1 MTAYSH
7 ITNDEIVKILSLRDD
22 LTDLEHELLDR
33 LILVLD
39 ELARFEGRHTHG
51 DNT

>member
-7 ITNDEIVKILSLRDD
+7 LTNDEIVQVLSLRDG
-22 LTDLEHELLDR
+22 LTDLENELLDR
-33 LILVLD
+33 LILALD
-39 ELARFEGRHTHG
+39 ELARFEGGHTHG

>member
-7 ITNDEIVKILSLRDD
+7 LTNDEIVQILSLRDD

-33 LILVLD
+33 LILALD
-39 ELARFEGRHTHG
+39 ELARFERKPTHG